1 MFMKVDL
8 SRHKKQIISDY
19 KAGSSPNALGNK
31 YGVHRTTIIARLKE
45 WGVYEVGRDNRETIT
60 DEAKAAILE
69 AYNRLGTVNAVVI
82 ETGFHRVSINK
93 VLSSEAKQTK
103 SIQDPESQI
112 KPSDVAHLRR
122 FVITSAL
129 NNCEIHTSFL
139 KSLQT
144 FCATE
149 NAQLLVIPVAYK
161 NVSLFDRDYS
171 PEWPSELEEYFI
183 TGDVE
188 LSSNLVIMGS
198 MRIQATAARPLQG
211 TQGISKGRSA
221 IFGHPRLAL
230 ETVPTPM
237 SKMPLV
243 YMTTG
248 TLSQASYSNTK
259 AGRLGEFHHNPGAV
273 VVETDG
279 NKFWWRHVH
288 PDKFGSFIDIN
299 KQYGPDGSV
308 FPAPPAEAVIVGDV
322 HVGFD
327 HPSVVSCILGG
338 LIPSIRAKSVILH
351 DLLDFFSGSHHHASN
366 NVLRVLKAARG
377 RHSVYRELKDVAEWL
392 DTYCLE
398 GTHYHIVR
406 SNHHDHLDRWL
417 NNNSAHIDAENLW
430 LWHHLNAQQLK
441 MALDIAH
448 SAKDSNKWGVT
459 SAFQLAMEA
468 LCKEDTRGR
477 FSFAD
482 DKRPLE
488 FCGIDCSNH
497 GDRGPNGTRGSR
509 AAFAKVQRKTFIA
522 HSHSPGIH
530 DGCYQVGKSS
540 TGEAYLSGYS
550 SHLHC
555 SGVIYC
561 DGNRTLLPVIDG
573 KCHLKGLV

>member
-1 MFMKVDL
+1 MKLDPHREAV
-8 SRHKKQIISDY
+8 IADY
-19 KAGSSPNALGNK
+19 QAGMSMRAVGNK
-31 YGVHRTTIIARLKE
+31 YGVDNTTVMKALDK
-45 WGVYEVGRDNRETIT
+45 WGIPRRSSDPIT
-60 DEAKAAILE
+60 KYPVPVILE
-69 AYNRLGTVNAVVI
+69 AYDRLGSIHAVCV
-82 ETGFHRVSINK
+82 ETGAHHGVVEKAIRSRSK
-93 VLSSEAKQTK
+93 ADK
-103 SIQDPESQI
+103 SITDPTPGV
-112 KPSDVAHLRR
+112 KPSKVANLKR
-122 FVITSAL
+122 FVVTSAL
-129 NNCEIHTSFL
+129 NNCDIHLSFL
-139 KSLQT
+139 RSLQN

-161 NVSLFDRDYS
+161 NISLFDTNYE
-171 PEWPSELEEYFI
+171 PEWPAELSEYYI

-237 SKMPLV
+237 NKLPLV

-248 TLSQASYSNTK
+248 TLSQANYSNTK

-273 VVETDG
+273 VIETDG
-279 NKFWWRHVH
+279 HKFWWRHIH
-288 PDKFGSFIDIN
+288 PDKFGHFIDID

-327 HPSVVSCILGG
+327 DIAVVSAVMGDLVR
-338 LIPSIRAKSVILH
+338 STHARNVILH
-351 DLLDFFSGSHHHASN
+351 DLLDFFSASHHHVNN

-377 RHSVYRELKDVAEWL
+377 RDSVYSELKMVASWL
-392 DTYCLE
+392 DEYCYE
-398 GTHYHIVR
+398 GTQYHIIR

-417 NNNSAHIDAENLW
+417 NTNSAQVDAENLW
-430 LWHHLNAQQLK
+430 LWHHLNAQQMK
-441 MALDIAH
+441 EALDIAK
-448 SAKDSNKWGVT
+448 SAAFAEIWGVT
-459 SAFQLAMEA
+459 SAFELAMGA
-468 LCKEDTRGR
+468 LCQPDTLKR

-482 DKRPLE
+482 DKSPLE

-497 GDRGPNGTRGSR
+497 GDKGPNGTRGSR
-509 AAFAKVQRKTFIA
+509 ASFARVQRKTFIG

-530 DGCYQVGKSS
+530 DGCYQVGKSAK
-540 TGEAYLSGYS
+540 GEAYLSGYS
-550 SHLHC
+550 SHLQC
-555 SGVIYC
+555 SGLIYA

-573 KCHLKGLV
+573 KCHLKGVV